1 MRTFNFNIQKTLLAF
16 ALLVFTFQTTF
27 AEKKKKTEKA
37 VIKTAISCDHCKQ
50 CETCG
55 KKFEAE
61 IYNTKGIK
69 QYEID
74 AKANTI
80 TVYYNPGRT
89 NLQEI
94 KTAISNLGY
103 DADDI
108 KANPL
113 AYDKLDDCCKR

>member
-1 MRTFNFNIQKTLLAF
+1 MRTFNLNIQKTLLAF
-16 ALLVFTFQTTF
+16 GLLVFTSQVTF

-61 IYNTKGIK
+61 IYNTKGIR

-80 TVYYNPGRT
+80 TVYYNPVKT

-94 KTAISNLGY
+94 RTAISNLGY